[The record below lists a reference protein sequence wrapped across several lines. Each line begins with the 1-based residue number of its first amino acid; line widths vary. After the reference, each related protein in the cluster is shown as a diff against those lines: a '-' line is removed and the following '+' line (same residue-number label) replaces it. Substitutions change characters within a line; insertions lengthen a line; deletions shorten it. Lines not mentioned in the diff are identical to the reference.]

1 MHPYIEVLHKEV
13 APAQGCTEPIAVAY
27 GVSIAAEQLEGPAE
41 SIQLYLSGNIVKNAL
56 GVGIPGTGRTGID
69 IAALL
74 GAVIRRSDKKLE
86 ILNGMTQ
93 QQLAQAEAK
102 LQSREIG
109 LQEAGTLAEA
119 ALQLNAIF
127 EAADSAAS
135 LYLENIRAM
144 ADKQRSADPVAPDT
158 GALEADAGEQAQR
171 QLAEVAERCRA
182 MEQETRQRSEAIKA
196 KAQKEPEAYW
206 AEVSRRIEQYLEEHE
221 ELTEWLLRRRESR
234 MRGEQQ

>member
-1 MHPYIEVLHKEV
+1 MTGKEM
-13 APAQGCTEPIAVAY
+13 
-27 GVSIAAEQLEGPAE
+27 
-41 SIQLYLSGNIVKNAL
+41 
-56 GVGIPGTGRTGID
+56 
-69 IAALL
+69 
-74 GAVIRRSDKKLE
+74 KKLRRDE
-86 ILNGMTQ
+86 LLEMLIEQTKRKDELEV
-93 QQLAQAEAK
+93 QLAQAEEK

-144 ADKQRSADPVAPDT
+144 ADKQRSAAPVAPDA
-158 GALEADAGEQAQR
+158 GAMDADTRERAQR
-171 QLAEVAERCRA
+171 QLAEVAAKCEA
-182 MEQETRQRSEAIKA
+182 MEEETRRKCEAMKA
-196 KAQKEPEAYW
+196 KAQKEADAYW

-234 MRGEQQ
+234 MRGEKK